1 MRPEQLPKPEPGRKK
16 RPPAGAPDRTSDAG
30 TAAGMPR
37 FLRGVQ
43 AKLKKGGPDDAF
55 ERHADRVADTA
66 ASREFDQRV
75 STAAL
80 SLAGPSD
87 AAIRTAG
94 AGSPIPRQVRER
106 AEPVLGAD
114 LSPVRVHDAEAD
126 RKVAGALGARAFTHG
141 QHIWIGP
148 NESSSDLKL
157 MAHEAAHVA
166 QQGAAAGA
174 PTIQR
179 QQAQAAAAGTTDQM
193 VLFVNNPG
201 LETDASLRTVLG
213 MLNRYQPTVDIGNV
227 DFQVMTST
235 PSYVGTGLFEDGRS
249 HWDGAKPVIEL
260 TQEKYDTIAQH
271 LAGAAAIADVHSV
284 IRTVG
289 HELYHLYREKTGNQ
303 ANPIEPLFKAEAAR
317 RMEEIHQNWVNFAKD
332 PGGAKTLGIPKGK
345 AVSKWEDIPAAERKK
360 IEEGAT
366 QTSVIQG
373 LYERTAYL
381 VEETYVKIEELS
393 YLRVQQSAE
402 TGPKRPS
409 LAGVSQ
415 IANLVYRFST
425 ALDQSVGQDY
435 MTAEL
440 LAKTRTAML
449 EYLRKRYPHRGDTSV
464 DSYEVIFYLTAKG
477 SGLPP
482 IYDDSGALIS
492 VKPPE
497 ARVP

>member
-1 MRPEQLPKPEPGRKK
+1 MRPEQLPKPEHGRKK
-16 RPPAGAPDRTSDAG
+16 RPPAGAANRANSSG
-30 TAAGMPR
+30 TAAGMPL
-37 FLRGVQ
+37 FLKGVQ
-43 AKLKKGGPDDAF
+43 AKLKKGQRDDAF
-55 ERHADRVADTA
+55 ERHADQIAGAAVSRDLDRGTA
-66 ASREFDQRV
+66 
-75 STAAL
+75 TPAL
-80 SLAGPSD
+80 QTSGSSE
-87 AAIRTAG
+87 AAIPAAD

-106 AEPVLGAD
+106 AEPALDAD
-114 LSPVRVHDAEAD
+114 LSHVRVHEADAD
-126 RKVAGALGARAFTHG
+126 RKMAGGIGARAFTHG
-141 QHIWIGP
+141 QHIWMGP

-166 QQGAAAGA
+166 QQSGAAGA
-174 PTIQR
+174 PSIQR
-179 QQAQAAAAGTTDQM
+179 QPQQTAAAGTTDQM

-201 LETDASLRTVLG
+201 LETDASLRTVLT
-213 MLNRYQPTVDIGNV
+213 MLNRYKPTVDLAGV

-235 PSYVGTGLFEDGRS
+235 PSYVGAGLFEDGRS

-271 LAGAAAIADVHSV
+271 LAGTAAIADVHSV

-303 ANPIEPLFKAEAAR
+303 ANPIEPLFKAEATK

-332 PGGAKTLGIPKGK
+332 PGGAKALGIPKGTS
-345 AVSKWEDIPAAERKK
+345 VTKWEDIPAAERKK
-360 IEEGAT
+360 IEEGAS

-393 YLRVQQSAE
+393 YLRVQQKAE
-402 TGPKRPS
+402 TGSKRPS
-409 LAGVSQ
+409 LASVSQ
-415 IANLVYRFST
+415 LANLVYRFNT

-440 LAKTRTAML
+440 LAKTKTAML
-449 EYLRKRYPHRGDTSV
+449 EYLRKRYPHPGDASV
-464 DSYEVIFYLTAKG
+464 DSYEVIFYLTSKG

-482 IYDDSGALIS
+482 LYDDSGALIS
-492 VKPPE
+492 VKPAE